1 MNKYFIAKSS
11 DGSVSEGFYMTSSKI
26 STDTPGPLFR
36 LKTGTDSATPST
48 NGVIA
53 QNLLRLSSLLE
64 DDSYKALAKETCSAF
79 SVEVLQHPFLF
90 VGLLDAI
97 VGLELGVKNVTG
109 VLGSSEGSTSGEKNV
124 ESRLIQRLRDEA
136 GATAST
142 SAATLSLVDVRSTN
156 GDRATENKTQWLRK
170 RNPLFKDLHA
180 GKNFILSCEAGQC
193 RTIDDVP
200 G

>member
-1 MNKYFIAKSS
+1 
-11 DGSVSEGFYMTSSKI
+11 MTSSEI

-64 DDSYKALAKETCSAF
+64 DESYKTLAKETCNAF

-97 VGLELGVKNVTG
+97 VGLELGVKNVIG
-109 VLGSSEGSTSGEKNV
+109 VLGHGEPTASEGPTSGGASSTEREV
-124 ESRLIQRLRDEA
+124 IQKLRDEA
-136 GATAST
+136 GTAAST
-142 SAATLSLVDVRSTN
+142 SAATLSLVDVRSSGGERTIQ
-156 GDRATENKTQWLRK
+156 NKSHWLRK
-170 RNPLFKDLHA
+170 RNPLLKDLRP
-180 GKNFILSCEAGQC
+180 GKNFLLSCEAGKC
-193 RTIDDVP
+193 RTIDIAP